1 MKIKFNDDY
10 NRGIII
16 DIDEVSIDL
25 NWDDVNYI
33 ITQLIS
39 LRDMKDSQVRYDKA
53 NGKLN

>member
-16 DIDEVSIDL
+16 DIDDVYIDL

-53 NGKLN
+53 NGKLD

>member
-16 DIDEVSIDL
+16 DIDEVSIDF

-53 NGKLN
+53 NGTLD

>member
-39 LRDMKDSQVRYDKA
+39 LRDMKYSQVRYDKA
-53 NGKLN
+53 NGKLD

>member
-16 DIDEVSIDL
+16 DIDEASIDL

-53 NGKLN
+53 NGKLD

>member
-16 DIDEVSIDL
+16 DIDEVSIDF
-25 NWDDVNYI
+25 NGDDVNDI

-53 NGKLN
+53 NGTLD